1 MILWAPVKPM
11 AIADLGFSLIDARQR
26 KMDSR
31 GLYSFP
37 ELLSLVI
44 DRTPTAHVHERSAYP
59 MSVAVEEVDDI

>member
-11 AIADLGFSLIDARQR
+11 ATADLGFSLIDARQR

-44 DRTPTAHVHERSAYP
+44 DRTPVAHAT
-59 MSVAVEEVDDI
+59 

>member
-44 DRTPTAHVHERSAYP
+44 DRTPVAHAT
-59 MSVAVEEVDDI
+59 